1 MLVKFVGVGTAV
13 KGIQSCIVLEG
24 ENTKIAV
31 DIGAGSIARL
41 DFDLDAVLIT
51 HNHSDHNS
59 DLIPLLK
66 ARWLLGYE
74 KLDIYGVRGT
84 KAFLESALESYAYL
98 RRKLKFDVHE
108 TRSFK
113 VGEFD
118 VKAIPTKHSIES
130 QAYVVSDGNVTIV
143 VSGDTYPIEDVLSV
157 ECDLLIHEMSLPFG
171 YETNDHTTPESFA
184 DLLDVCKAKK
194 IVFVHMYPMAL
205 EVKDEILKY
214 LRRRKDLSYYI
225 AREGEVINTAYQLKA

>member
-24 ENTKIAV
+24 ENTKIAIDV
-31 DIGAGSIARL
+31 GAGSIAKL

-66 ARWLLGYE
+66 ARWLLDYG

-84 KAFLESALESYAYL
+84 RAFLESALESYAYL

-108 TRSFK
+108 RRSFK

-130 QAYVVSDGNVTIV
+130 QAYVVSDGNFTVV
-143 VSGDTYPIEDVLSV
+143 VSGDTYPIEEVLSV

-184 DLLDVCKAKK
+184 GLLDVCKAKR
-194 IVFVHMYPMAL
+194 IVFVHLYPMAL
-205 EVKDEILKY
+205 DVKDEIVRY
-214 LRRRKDLSYYI
+214 LRKRRDLSYHI
-225 AREGEVINTAYQLKA
+225 AEEGEVVSV

>member
-1 MLVKFVGVGTAV
+1 MLVRFVGIGTAV
-13 KGIQSCIVLEG
+13 RGIQSCIVLEG

-31 DIGAGSIARL
+31 DIGAGSIAKL

-66 ARWLLGYE
+66 ARWLLGYG

-84 KAFLESALESYAYL
+84 RAFLESALESYAYL
-98 RRKLKFDVHE
+98 RRKLRFEVHE
-108 TRSFK
+108 SRSFR

-118 VKAIPTKHSIES
+118 VKAIPTKHSVES
-130 QAYVVSDGNVTIV
+130 QAYVVSDGNVTVV
-143 VSGDTYPIEDVLSV
+143 VSGDTYPLEDVLSV

-171 YETNDHTTPESFA
+171 YETDDHTTPESFA
-184 DLLDVCKAKK
+184 NLLDVCKAKR
-194 IVFVHMYPMAL
+194 IVFVHLYPMAID
-205 EVKDEILKY
+205 VKDEILSY
-214 LRRRKDLSYYI
+214 LKKCRDLSYHI
-225 AREGEVINTAYQLKA
+225 AREGEVIDVSNFAKT

>member
-24 ENTKIAV
+24 EETKIAIDV
-31 DIGAGSIARL
+31 GAGSIAKL

-59 DLIPLLK
+59 DLIALLK
-66 ARWLLGYE
+66 ARWLLGYG

-84 KAFLESALESYAYL
+84 RAFLESALESYAYL
-98 RRKLKFDVHE
+98 RRKLKFEVHE
-108 TRSFK
+108 TRSFR

-130 QAYVVSDGNVTIV
+130 QAYVVSDGNVTVV
-143 VSGDTYPIEDVLSV
+143 VSGDTYPLEEVLSI
-157 ECDLLIHEMSLPFG
+157 ECDLLIHEMSLPFNCKT
-171 YETNDHTTPESFA
+171 EDHTTPESFA
-184 DLLDVCKAKK
+184 ELLDVCKAKK
-194 IVFVHMYPMAL
+194 VVFVHLYPMAL
-205 EVKDEILKY
+205 EVKDEITRY
-214 LRRRKDLSYYI
+214 LRKRRDLSYHV
-225 AREGEVINTAYQLKA
+225 ASEGETIHISK